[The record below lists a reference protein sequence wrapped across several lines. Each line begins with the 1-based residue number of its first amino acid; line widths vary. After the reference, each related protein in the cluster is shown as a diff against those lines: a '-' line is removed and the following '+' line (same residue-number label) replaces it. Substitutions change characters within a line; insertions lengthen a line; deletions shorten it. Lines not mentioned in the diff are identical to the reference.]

1 MSVVLILTTYGEAVT
16 DLLRTTMHPESRL
29 RMPVET
35 HQENRLRP
43 GNEYDSPMFHEAV
56 GQFDRVANLMG
67 LDDNVMDRLRSPQK
81 STVVSFPFRHD
92 NYSEVETIFGYRVQH
107 LTTMGPTKGGIRFA
121 PDVDLGEVAALAML
135 MTWKCSI
142 VGVPFGGAKGGV
154 RINPMELSRAELQ
167 RVTRR
172 FTMEIINVIGPEQDI
187 PAPDLGTNEQV
198 MAWMMDTYSQHVGH
212 AVPAVVTGKPPALGG
227 SVARREATGRGL
239 MFLLPQAAQVIEMNP
254 LDATVAIH
262 GFGNVGRYAAVA
274 GSQMKT
280 RVVAVSDISGA
291 LYNPDG
297 LDVNAVGKWVDEN
310 RFLEGYPDAD
320 FLDGNAVFAL
330 DVDVLV
336 PAAVQGVINKDN
348 ARDVRAKMIIEGANS
363 PTTIEADD
371 ILNERG
377 VLIIPDI
384 LANAGGVTVS
394 YFEWVQDVQKYFWTE
409 NEIVAR
415 LREIMV
421 SSFEDV
427 HQISV
432 SENVNL
438 RTAAL
443 IKGIRRV
450 ADAKLVRGIFP

>member
-1 MSVVLILTTYGEAVT
+1 MEI
-16 DLLRTTMHPESRL
+16 
-29 RMPVET
+29 
-35 HQENRLRP
+35 
-43 GNEYDSPMFHEAV
+43 GNEFNSPMFHEAV
-56 GQFDRVANLMG
+56 GQFDRVSKLMG
-67 LDDNVMDRLRSPQK
+67 LDDNIADRLRNPQR

-121 PDVDLGEVAALAML
+121 PDVDLGEVSALAMW

-142 VGVPFGGAKGGV
+142 VGLPFGGAKGGV

-172 FTMEIINVIGPEQDI
+172 YTMEIINVIGPETDI

-198 MAWMMDTYSQHVGH
+198 MAWLMDTYSQHVGH
-212 AVPAVVTGKPPALGG
+212 SVPAVVTGKPPALGG
-227 SVARREATGRGL
+227 SIARREATGRGL
-239 MFLLPQAAQVIEMNP
+239 MFLLPQAANIVEFDPIG
-254 LDATVAIH
+254 ASVAIH

-274 GSQMKT
+274 GQQMKT

-291 LYNPDG
+291 LYNDDG
-297 LDVNAVGKWVDEN
+297 LEIEAVEKWVDEN

-320 FLDGNAVFAL
+320 FIDGDAIFGL

-336 PAAVQGVINKDN
+336 PAAIQGVLHKNN
-348 ARDVRAKMIIEGANS
+348 AGDVKAKLIIEGANN
-363 PTTIEADD
+363 PTTLEADD
-371 ILNERG
+371 ILRENG
-377 VLIIPDI
+377 VFIVPDI

-394 YFEWVQDVQKYFWTE
+394 YFEWVQDVQKFFWTE
-409 NEIVAR
+409 NEVVAR
-415 LREIMV
+415 LREILV
-421 SSFEDV
+421 RAFDEV
-427 HQISV
+427 HEIAKA
-432 SENVNL
+432 ENVDMRN
-438 RTAAL
+438 AAL